1 MENIFQLLC
10 SRVHKIVIFGTK
22 SIIFKTYSMTNTSFK
37 DLNNKVCAIT
47 GGGGVIGKAL
57 AIGLGDVG
65 VKTALLDLNKEMA
78 DKVAAEVSAQ
88 TGSKSIGVAANVLD
102 KSSLEKA
109 KEEVNS
115 KMGKINMLING
126 AGGNSPKATSAAE
139 VMTEDLK
146 SDLGKTFF
154 GLDISGFEF
163 VFNLNFMG
171 TILPTMILS
180 KDMLDGGG
188 VVLNVSSMS
197 AFRPLTKVPAYSAAK
212 ASINSI
218 TEWLSVHLAPVGIR
232 VNAIAPGF
240 FLTNQ
245 NRFLLTDEK
254 TGDLT
259 ARGEKII
266 NNTPMGR
273 FGEVEELQGTVNYL
287 MSDLSKFVTGIVI
300 PVDGG
305 FNAFSGV

>member
-1 MENIFQLLC
+1 M
-10 SRVHKIVIFGTK
+10 
-22 SIIFKTYSMTNTSFK
+22 NTLSFE
-37 DLNNKVCAIT
+37 DLKNKVCVLT

-57 AIGLGDVG
+57 AIGLGSAG

-78 DKVAAEVSAQ
+78 DKVAAEVEAQ
-88 TGSKSIGVAANVLD
+88 TGSKSIGVEANVLD
-102 KSSLEKA
+102 KDSLEKA
-109 KEEVNS
+109 KKEIND
-115 KMGKINMLING
+115 KLGKIDMLING
-126 AGGNSPKATSAAE
+126 AGGNSPKATSE
-139 VMTEDLK
+139 VETITPDLK
-146 SDLGKTFF
+146 KDLSKTFY
-154 GLDISGFEF
+154 GLDIAGFEF

-171 TILPTMILS
+171 TILPTMVLTT
-180 KDMLDGGG
+180 DMLDEGG
-188 VVLNVSSMS
+188 VVLNISSMS

-212 ASINSI
+212 ASVNSI

-259 ARGEKII
+259 ARGHKII

-273 FGEVEELQGTVNYL
+273 FGDVEELQGTVNYL
-287 MSDLSKFVTGIVI
+287 LSDLSKFVTGIVI
-300 PVDGG
+300 AVDGG

>member
-1 MENIFQLLC
+1 M
-10 SRVHKIVIFGTK
+10 TK
-22 SIIFKTYSMTNTSFK
+22 LSFE

-57 AIGLGDVG
+57 AIGLGSVG

-78 DKVAAEVSAQ
+78 DKVAAEVKAE
-88 TGSKSIGVAANVLD
+88 TGSISIGVETNVLD
-102 KSSLEKA
+102 KTSLENA
-109 KEEVNS
+109 KQEVND
-115 KMGKINMLING
+115 KLGKINMLING
-126 AGGNSPKATSAAE
+126 AGGNSPKATSASE
-139 VMTEDLK
+139 TMTNDLK
-146 SDLGKTFF
+146 DDLGKTFY
-154 GLDISGFEF
+154 GLDIAGFEF

-171 TILPTMILS
+171 TILPTMVLS
-180 KDMLDGGG
+180 KDMLDEGG

-197 AFRPLTKVPAYSAAK
+197 AYRPLTKVPAYSAAK

-254 TGDLT
+254 TGELT
-259 ARGEKII
+259 PRGHKII
-266 NNTPMGR
+266 SNTPMGR

-287 MSDLSKFVTGIVI
+287 MSDLSKFVTGVVM

>member
-1 MENIFQLLC
+1 
-10 SRVHKIVIFGTK
+10 
-22 SIIFKTYSMTNTSFK
+22 MTTLSFE
-37 DLNNKVCAIT
+37 DLKNKVCVLT

-57 AIGLGDVG
+57 AIGLGSAG

-78 DKVAAEVSAQ
+78 DKVAVEVEAQ
-88 TGSKSIGVAANVLD
+88 TGSKSIGVEANVLD
-102 KSSLEKA
+102 KDSLEKA
-109 KEEVNS
+109 KKEIND
-115 KMGKINMLING
+115 KLGKIDMLING
-126 AGGNSPKATSAAE
+126 AGGNSPKATSE
-139 VMTEDLK
+139 VETITPDLK
-146 SDLGKTFF
+146 KDLSKTFY
-154 GLDISGFEF
+154 GLDIAGFEF

-171 TILPTMILS
+171 TILPTMVLTT
-180 KDMLDGGG
+180 DMLDEGG
-188 VVLNVSSMS
+188 VILNISSMS

-212 ASINSI
+212 ASVNSI

-259 ARGEKII
+259 ARGHKII

-273 FGEVEELQGTVNYL
+273 FGDVEELQGTVNYL
-287 MSDLSKFVTGIVI
+287 LSDLSKFVTGIVI
-300 PVDGG
+300 AVDGG

>member
-1 MENIFQLLC
+1 MC
-10 SRVHKIVIFGTK
+10 
-22 SIIFKTYSMTNTSFK
+22 IIFLYLVMSQQISNMKMTKLSFE
-37 DLNNKVCAIT
+37 DLNNKVCVIT

-57 AIGLGDVG
+57 ALGLGSLG
-65 VKTALLDLNKEMA
+65 VKTALLDLNKEAA
-78 DKVAAEVSAQ
+78 DKVAAEVSDE
-88 TGSKSIGVAANVLD
+88 TGATSIGVGANVLE
-102 KSSLEKA
+102 KASLESA
-109 KEEVNS
+109 KKEVND
-115 KMGKINMLING
+115 KLGKINMLING

-139 VMTEDLK
+139 TMTEDLK
-146 SDLGKTFF
+146 SDLDKTFF
-154 GLDISGFEF
+154 GLDITGFEF

-171 TILPTMILS
+171 TILPTMVLS
-180 KDMLDGGG
+180 QDMIDGGG

-212 ASINSI
+212 SSINSI

-254 TGDLT
+254 TGELT
-259 ARGEKII
+259 ARGHKII

-273 FGEVEELQGTVNYL
+273 FGDVEELQGTVNYL

>member
-1 MENIFQLLC
+1 MT
-10 SRVHKIVIFGTK
+10 KI
-22 SIIFKTYSMTNTSFK
+22 SFD
-37 DLNNKVCAIT
+37 DLNNKVCVIT

-57 AIGLGDVG
+57 AIGLGSAG

-78 DKVAAEVSAQ
+78 DKVAAEVKSE
-88 TGSKSIGVAANVLD
+88 TGTESIGVETNVLD
-102 KSSLEKA
+102 KASLEKA
-109 KEEVNS
+109 KQEVNE
-115 KMGKINMLING
+115 KLGKINMLING

-154 GLDISGFEF
+154 GLDITGFEF

-171 TILPTMILS
+171 TILPTMVLS
-180 KDMLDGGG
+180 KDMLDEGG

-197 AFRPLTKVPAYSAAK
+197 AYRPLTKVPAYSAAK

-254 TGDLT
+254 TGELT

-266 NNTPMGR
+266 SNTPMGR
-273 FGEVEELQGTVNYL
+273 FGEVEELQGTVNFL

-305 FNAFSGV
+305 FNAYSGV